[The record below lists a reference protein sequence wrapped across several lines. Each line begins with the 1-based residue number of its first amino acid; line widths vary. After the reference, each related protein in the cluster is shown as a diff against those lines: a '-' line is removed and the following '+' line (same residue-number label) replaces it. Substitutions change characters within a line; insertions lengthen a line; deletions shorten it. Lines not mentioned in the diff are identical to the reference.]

1 MQHGEENRPLQCELV
16 PARAGEIG
24 DHGAAAGL
32 FPQPLEHQRWS
43 DAADGNLD
51 RGFIGGRA
59 QHHSLGRK
67 PRARAHQPLQLATRL
82 QILEASQRRDH
93 LLTHLV
99 TLAPALHDL
108 QIGASGRGLATKVHD
123 ASVAAVRTQRGDSSG
138 KFKRNPLNTVALRF
152 GADAPSAPTKSI
164 AYVTRTRMK
173 CRRSV
178 KHQTAI
184 FRQVNKDK
192 LAAHHDA
199 LEFPDGR
206 TVLLTRLCEGHA
218 ATVLQLPARPTTTT
232 EADAQKRVTYVG

>member
-1 MQHGEENRPLQCELV
+1 MVQIEPLDAGDRVVFTPAIRGAVGAAHEQPVQHGEENRPLQCELV

-51 RGFIGGRA
+51 RGIIGGRA

-123 ASVAAVRTQRGDSSG
+123 ASVCWCAPREAIRPENSSE
-138 KFKRNPLNTVALRF
+138 
-152 GADAPSAPTKSI
+152 I
-164 AYVTRTRMK
+164 
-173 CRRSV
+173 
-178 KHQTAI
+178 H
-184 FRQVNKDK
+184 
-192 LAAHHDA
+192 
-199 LEFPDGR
+199 
-206 TVLLTRLCEGHA
+206 
-218 ATVLQLPARPTTTT
+218 
-232 EADAQKRVTYVG
+232 